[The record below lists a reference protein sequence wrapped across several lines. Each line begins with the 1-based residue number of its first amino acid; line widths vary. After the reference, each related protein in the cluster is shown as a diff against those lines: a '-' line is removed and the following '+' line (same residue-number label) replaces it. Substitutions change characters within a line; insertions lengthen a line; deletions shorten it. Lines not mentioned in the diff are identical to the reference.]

1 DLIGEVARLLQARAE
16 EEIAVRKERVSA
28 PAIVGR
34 PAERGQ
40 IVGQVIEP
48 LGPRSHAVVVSEE
61 IEDLAVGTGR
71 DERADPLLRRIG
83 RALDRAERRPIEIED
98 VAVEDEQLAPPRRLD
113 DLGRVP
119 TTLASLGKEVQVGY
133 DGPNRSQWRLPT
145 RECLVE
151 RWSQTASVDLARDSG
166 KGTHTN
172 TPEDDSAEPADC
184 QIGLKD

>member
-1 DLIGEVARLLQARAE
+1 EGAQRAADSVARAEETRDADIRGGGVELADQRRPALDLIGEVARLLQARAE
-16 EEIAVRKERVSA
+16 EEIAVRKERVPA

-83 RALDRAERRPIEIED
+83 RALDR
-98 VAVEDEQLAPPRRLD
+98 
-113 DLGRVP
+113 
-119 TTLASLGKEVQVGY
+119 
-133 DGPNRSQWRLPT
+133 
-145 RECLVE
+145 
-151 RWSQTASVDLARDSG
+151 
-166 KGTHTN
+166 
-172 TPEDDSAEPADC
+172 
-184 QIGLKD
+184 